1 MPNNY
6 SFKIIPDF
14 LNNSVRN
21 FPDKIGLVFEERE
34 YSYKKIK
41 EKANSIASY
50 IVKKTKKGDI
60 VALFLENRPE
70 IIFSYFGILS
80 AGRIVLLIPANIS
93 DDNFLFQIKK
103 TNPKLIISQKK
114 FEQKLKR
121 TGVLKEDFYTDIDEI
136 PWSSFFAGEEVS
148 GNDVSTII
156 FTSGTMAEPKGVV
169 LRHCNVISATKN
181 ITEFLK
187 WSKYDIDVNI
197 LSLSHSF
204 GLGNIHCV
212 LAAGA
217 TVILFRDAINIKKII
232 QTIIEK
238 KATTF
243 AAVPA
248 ILRFVVD
255 NYFEEFKKCGE
266 FLRFVQTDTS
276 LMDKELIE
284 KVLSALPNT
293 DFNYYYGLTEASR
306 STFFSINKH
315 LDKISSIGKALFNVE
330 IKVVD
335 EYGKDLPAGKAGE
348 ICIKGGH
355 VIKEYWRCPEASKNI
370 KDGWLKTGDVG
381 FIDKD
386 GYLYFKSRKDDV
398 INVSGEKVS
407 PEEIEEVVRKMPGVK
422 DVAAVGAKDRLL
434 GEAVKLFIVP
444 DASDFDVQS
453 VVQECKK
460 KLESYK
466 VPKLIEVIEKIP
478 RTENGKVRR
487 NILK

>member
-1 MPNNY
+1 
-6 SFKIIPDF
+6 
-14 LNNSVRN
+14 
-21 FPDKIGLVFEERE
+21 
-34 YSYKKIK
+34 
-41 EKANSIASY
+41 
-50 IVKKTKKGDI
+50 
-60 VALFLENRPE
+60 
-70 IIFSYFGILS
+70 
-80 AGRIVLLIPANIS
+80 
-93 DDNFLFQIKK
+93 
-103 TNPKLIISQKK
+103 
-114 FEQKLKR
+114 
-121 TGVLKEDFYTDIDEI
+121 
-136 PWSSFFAGEEVS
+136 
-148 GNDVSTII
+148 
-156 FTSGTMAEPKGVV
+156 
-169 LRHCNVISATKN
+169 
-181 ITEFLK
+181 
-187 WSKYDIDVNI
+187 
-197 LSLSHSF
+197 
-204 GLGNIHCV
+204 
-212 LAAGA
+212 
-217 TVILFRDAINIKKII
+217 
-232 QTIIEK
+232 
-238 KATTF
+238 
-243 AAVPA
+243 
-248 ILRFVVD
+248 
-255 NYFEEFKKCGE
+255 
-266 FLRFVQTDTS
+266 
-276 LMDKELIE
+276 MDKELIE

-370 KDGWLKTGDVG
+370 KDGWLKTGDVC